1 MSEVKTDKLSPRTAS
16 GTVTLGTSGDTF
28 SIPSGATLDIASGA
42 TIANNGTASGFGKV
56 LQVVQ
61 TIKTNTFST
70 TSNSFVEVTGSGVSI
85 TPSSTSNKVLYML
98 SFHYSANGEAAGE
111 EFAIYKNG
119 SLLSG
124 YSDGTKTK
132 GGVARSATGS
142 ANYIYL
148 DSPSTTSE
156 VTYALYIR
164 ETSTYTA
171 SINAVLTAVAM
182 EIGA

>member
-1 MSEVKTDKLSPRTAS
+1 MSEIKSNKISPATGTAFQ
-16 GTVTLGTSGDTF
+16 LGDSGDTF
-28 SIPSGATLDIASGA
+28 TIPSGATITNS
-42 TIANNGTASGFGKV
+42 GTASGFGKV

-61 TIKTNTFST
+61 SVKTDTFST
-70 TSNSFVEVTGSGVSI
+70 TSSSFVEVTGSGVSI
-85 TPSSTSNKVLYML
+85 TPSSTSSKVLYML
-98 SFHYSANGEAAGE
+98 SFHYSSTEAAAE

-132 GGVARSATGS
+132 GSITRAATGV

-156 VTYALYIR
+156 VTYTLYIR
-164 ETSTYTA
+164 ETSSTYTA
-171 SINAVLTAVAM
+171 NINAVLTAVAM